1 MTPKAVRMEAASAPA
16 SPACR
21 LQQTKSKP
29 AIRVGYRVLLK
40 GTVSE
45 WKQPLY
51 LHHQPAGYSK
61 QSQNL
66 QSG

>member
-29 AIRVGYRVLLK
+29 AIRVGYRVL
-40 GTVSE
+40 VEEYDSSWRE
-45 WKQPLY
+45 
-51 LHHQPAGYSK
+51 
-61 QSQNL
+61 
-66 QSG
+66 